1 MGEAKDKEE
10 EKWKEGKLGE
20 KRGKEEEKKGNSE
33 KQGEGKTG
41 EELNLLHLQ
50 RYVFY
55 ARSFRHCISLLAQ
68 PKQNNTY

>member
-1 MGEAKDKEE
+1 MEGREA
-10 EKWKEGKLGE
+10 GRE
-20 KRGKEEEKKGNSE
+20 KRKKEEKKGNSE
-33 KQGEGKTG
+33 QQGEGKTG

-50 RYVFY
+50 RCVFY